1 MNSEFMDMLDRFVSI
16 YIDDI
21 LIYSNT
27 KEEHIKHVKQVL
39 QRLRQLGLRVDIKK
53 SEFTIH
59 KVKFLGLVIT
69 EGGIKMD
76 PSKVSTIL
84 EWETPKDV
92 KGYRRFLGFVN
103 YYRRFIKGFSK
114 LTRPINNLLRINTA
128 D

>member
-1 MNSEFMDMLDRFVSI
+1 M
-16 YIDDI
+16 Y
-21 LIYSNT
+21 
-27 KEEHIKHVKQVL
+27 
-39 QRLRQLGLRVDIKK
+39 
-53 SEFTIH
+53 

-69 EGGIKMD
+69 EGGIKID

-114 LTRPINNLLRINTA
+114 LTRPINNLLRINTV